1 MNNKTILVVDDEPD
15 IRELISYNL
24 TREGYRVIAF
34 PDPVLSLT
42 YLEHNSPDII
52 LSDWLMPGM
61 DGLEFCRRL
70 KMNGKMQNI
79 TIIMISCRS
88 DEDEIYSALNLGINH
103 YMVKPFIINDLT
115 NKIKSIIDIENYK

>member
-88 DEDEIYSALNLGINH
+88 DEDEINSALNLGINH